1 MRRRTA
7 LASLAGSFALAGC
20 LGSSQEPSED
30 STPEP
35 TDTPTPSPTPE
46 PESPIDEDRIHAE
59 YSSTDGEDY
68 FALGWVQSN
77 DVSVVD
83 PETEERRSVT
93 ASNGLFFQSQLMLP
107 TDIEFDL
114 EEIELIT
121 IPEGNRYQPIEE
133 LPDGTPLSHIQDVG
147 EHTLE
152 PHSATEMSAT
162 GFLDPIYDIPDDRD
176 SGKSAVD
183 ISTLLPETDSPRYLA
198 R

>member
-20 LGSSQEPSED
+20 LSGSQNPSEE
-30 STPEP
+30 STPES
-35 TDTPTPSPTPE
+35 TDTPTPE
-46 PESPIDEDRIHAE
+46 PESPIDEERVHTE
-59 YSSTDGEDY
+59 YSSTEGDDY
-68 FALGWVQSN
+68 FALGWVQSS

-93 ASNGLFFQSQLMLP
+93 ASNGLFFQAQLMLP
-107 TDIEFDL
+107 TNIEFDL
-114 EEIELIT
+114 EQIELVT

-152 PHSATEMSAT
+152 PHSATEMSTA
-162 GFLDPIYDIPDDRD
+162 GFLDPIYDLPDDRET
-176 SGKSAVD
+176 GESAVD
-183 ISTLLPETDSPRYLA
+183 ISPILPEADAPRYLQ